1 MQDSLVPP
9 PLLLTTSSIKATSH
23 LHCIAATVLH
33 SYLLPLFLP
42 QRVTSMLPTFQE
54 WLAAAEADTALQPTS
69 FPTPPPA
76 ASQLPVLVVGAGP
89 GGLCA
94 MAALIRRS
102 VTCVCL
108 EQHTGVGG
116 IWDTASEHSSVYE
129 GLSCNAS
136 RYSMTLDQPWDI
148 PRAPNDAL
156 FPTERH
162 MLAYLNHFADKH
174 DIRQHCRFG
183 CLVEQTAFDE
193 QQQCWQVRYKL
204 LATGEE
210 RTERFADVIAASGL
224 NGRSSAHIPDELKAQ
239 CESAGLPY
247 CHTATV
253 KQPSSFAHKRV
264 LVVGLGIS
272 GADMAAQLAQKAEKV
287 FVSVRTPQYITP
299 ISLYGQ
305 PLDWIAGGDLPNVAA
320 LPRWL
325 ADAVLGAAN
334 GLLSRLQ
341 LAMTSPW
348 LKHGLKRPDCSFLS
362 KFPVA
367 DDGTF
372 WAAVEQGKVELRNE
386 TQSFSAGKAHYIRD
400 GATVNSVQSDDIDC
414 VVFSTGYRFL
424 HPYLPQPLAL
434 KPRRPV
440 HIPTGRYPDAGQL
453 TPHTLTTDTTFL
465 LFSTRNSHL
474 YFMTEVQAGFDWLV
488 FRDQAATIVAT
499 ILARRQHSDRIRRFN
514 RVIAFPN
521 VAFTGPLLGGEHK
534 YRPNEEMV
542 VEKSLYSNFLK
553 QYVAWVEGEAKT
565 VDSSVKKAGW
575 L

>member
-1 MQDSLVPP
+1 
-9 PLLLTTSSIKATSH
+9 
-23 LHCIAATVLH
+23 
-33 SYLLPLFLP
+33 
-42 QRVTSMLPTFQE
+42 MLATFQE
-54 WLAAAEADTALQPTS
+54 WLTAAETDTALQPTS
-69 FPTPPPA
+69 FPAPPPSS
-76 ASQLPVLVVGAGP
+76 SQLPVLVIGAGP
-89 GGLCA
+89 GGLAA
-94 MAALIRRS
+94 MAALLRRS

-272 GADMAAQLAQKAEKV
+272 GADMAAQLAQHAEKTY
-287 FVSVRTPQYITP
+287 VSCRSPQLITP
-299 ISLYGQ
+299 MTLYGQ
-305 PLDWIAGGDLPNVAA
+305 PLDRIGGNDLPNIAA
-320 LPRWL
+320 LPRW
-325 ADAVLGAAN
+325 AATAVLWLGMK
-334 GLLSRLQ
+334 LLIWIEDTMS
-341 LAMTSPW
+341 APW
-348 LKHGLKRPDCSFLS
+348 LKFGLKRPKHGLFG

-367 DDGTF
+367 DVGMF
-372 WAAVEQGKVELRNE
+372 YAAVEQGRVQLRNE
-386 TQSFSAGKAHYIRD
+386 VQSFSEGRVHY
-400 GATVNSVQSDDIDC
+400 ATTNTAIDNSVESDDIDC
-414 VVFSTGYRFL
+414 VVFATGYRFL
-424 HPYLPQPLAL
+424 HPYLPESLRPRT
-434 KPRRPV
+434 RRPV
-440 HIPTGRYPDAGQL
+440 YIPTGRYPDLGEV
-453 TPHTLTTDTTFL
+453 TPFSLTTSTTFL
-465 LFSTRNSHL
+465 LFSTHNSHL

-488 FRDQAATIVAT
+488 FQEQAKAIAAT
-499 ILARRQHSDRIRRFN
+499 ILARRQRSERILRFD

-521 VAFTGPLLGGEHK
+521 LAFTNPFLCGMRPF
-534 YRPNEEMV
+534 RPNEEMV
-542 VEKSLYSNFLK
+542 VEKGLYSQFLK
-553 QYVAWVEGEAKT
+553 QYEAWLDGDA
-565 VDSSVKKAGW
+565 SSGGGLRW
-575 L
+575 LWR